1 MAKPQNDPKTGV
13 KNGILYV
20 VATPIGN
27 MEDITLRAIRVLGEV
42 DLVAAEDTR
51 RTGKL
56 LSFHGI
62 SKSLVSYHEHNEE
75 IRSEELLQSLGNGK
89 SIALASSAGTPVVS
103 DPGFRL
109 IRKCIEKKIG
119 VCPVPGVSAAL
130 TALCASG
137 LASDS
142 FLFLGF
148 LPRKKGKRG
157 KILDDL
163 AVQQRTMIFFE
174 SPKRV
179 ADLVDDLVSALGDRQ
194 AVLAREM
201 TKIHEEF
208 IRGRL
213 LEIRAELDFRGDIKG
228 ECTLLVEGAGEIA
241 QLSEDRLRDEL
252 RKAMENSDE
261 KLSSVVKRLAARYG
275 LSRKWVYDQALEI
288 KRRRKA

>member
-1 MAKPQNDPKTGV
+1 MAKPQNDPKAGV
-13 KNGILYV
+13 KSGILYV

-75 IRSEELLQSLGNGK
+75 IRSEELLQSLGSGK
-89 SIALASSAGTPVVS
+89 NIALASSAGTPVVS

-109 IRKCIEKKIG
+109 IRKCIEKKIE
-119 VCPVPGVSAAL
+119 VCPIPGVSAAL

-148 LPRKKGKRG
+148 LPRKRGKRE
-157 KILDDL
+157 KLLDDL
-163 AVQQRTMIFFE
+163 AGQQRTMIFFE

-179 ADLVDDLVSALGDRQ
+179 AGLVDDLVSTLGDRQ

-241 QLSEDRLRDEL
+241 RLSEDSLRDEL
-252 RKAMENSDE
+252 RKAMENGDE
-261 KLSSVVKRLAARYG
+261 KLSSVVKRLAGRYG

-288 KRRRKA
+288 KRRAKI